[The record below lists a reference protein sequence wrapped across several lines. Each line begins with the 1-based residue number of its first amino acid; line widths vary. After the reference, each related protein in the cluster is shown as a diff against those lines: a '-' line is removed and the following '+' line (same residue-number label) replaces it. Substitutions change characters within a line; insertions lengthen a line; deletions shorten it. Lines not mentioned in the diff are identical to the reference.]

1 MHSRLGVQKG
11 QRQFWGMTWKIHL
24 NLPKTN
30 SLKVVAR
37 TTQSWSWNIYFL
49 KPYVLCEYKEKEKTI
64 LFIVIW
70 SSNCKLPSIIVT
82 NISRSS
88 HVHIVIVSKS
98 ISNFKFSSYF
108 RVLFALWSLKYPHPK
123 SQQTSRVPAEFEMA
137 VNLSYSFIP
146 FQKHDKKVSIAQ
158 FKTRGSALKI
168 SWRCRTR
175 RTNLMSACATECPS
189 AMLCIT

>member
-30 SLKVVAR
+30 SVKVVAR

-49 KPYVLCEYKEKEKTI
+49 KPYVLCEYKEKEKTM
-64 LFIVIW
+64 LFVVIW

-88 HVHIVIVSKS
+88 PHTTFWFIEVRNQHLKTNFKVCSLMCTSWSSVNQ
-98 ISNFKFSSYF
+98 ISNVKFSAYF

-123 SQQTSRVPAEFEMA
+123 SQQTPRVFAEFEMA
-137 VNLSYSFIP
+137 VNLSYSFIS

-168 SWRCRTR
+168 S
-175 RTNLMSACATECPS
+175 
-189 AMLCIT
+189 

>member
-1 MHSRLGVQKG
+1 MHSRLVVQKG

-37 TTQSWSWNIYFL
+37 TTQSWSWNIYFF
-49 KPYVLCEYKEKEKTI
+49 KPYVLYEYKEKEKTM
-64 LFIVIW
+64 LFVVIW

-88 HVHIVIVSKS
+88 PNTTFWFIEVRNQHLKTNFKVYSLMCTSWSSVNQ
-98 ISNFKFSSYF
+98 ISNVKFSAYF

-123 SQQTSRVPAEFEMA
+123 SQQTPRVFAEFEMA
-137 VNLSYSFIP
+137 VNLSYSFIS

-168 SWRCRTR
+168 S
-175 RTNLMSACATECPS
+175 
-189 AMLCIT
+189 